1 MYNKIP
7 QPRQLIHIE
16 KYTLK
21 LLIFGLNTHESSLET
36 SLATQLLKRGDV
48 HLIHALAASFPITTI
63 HICVNVK
70 SWISCYAVMD
80 YAATV
85 HNETESCQNNL
96 CGKKLV
102 VIPLFKMGRQVYT
115 L

>member
-1 MYNKIP
+1 M
-7 QPRQLIHIE
+7 
-16 KYTLK
+16 
-21 LLIFGLNTHESSLET
+21 NTHESSLET

-63 HICVNVK
+63 HICVNVKSRSYSLVK